1 MELDREQLLATFAGE
16 AEDILTEMEETL
28 VGLEEHP
35 DDERLSSIFRGA
47 HTLKGASAALGFSGM
62 LDLSHVLEDVLE
74 ALLERRLPVA
84 DEQVSLLLEVVD
96 RLREMLEVA
105 RAGKEDPP
113 SGPESLLERLRAFG
127 ATARE
132 REALPRRGAP
142 EAEPEEALAGGRRGR
157 SLRVDVEKLDRIATL
172 TGELAIARGRLAQVL
187 LTGTKEEAL
196 EVHLEADRLHEELR
210 EEVMRVR
217 MVPVGPLFRQHL
229 RTVRDLSRQ
238 ERKWARLVLEGEDVE
253 VDTALVEG
261 LREPLL
267 HLVRNAVDHGL
278 EVPEERKAAGKEP
291 CGTLVLRA
299 FHEPGSLVV
308 QLSDDGRGLRYDRLK
323 QKARALGL
331 EPERMPVEELA
342 ELVFLPGLSTAD
354 TVTEVSGRGVGMDV
368 VRRGLESLRGQVT
381 LRSEEGQGTTVTLR
395 VPLTLATIQGFAV
408 GVGEETYVL
417 PLEAVQECLELPTER
432 SGQPGCGVLNLR
444 DRVLPYLR
452 LRDVLGVE
460 GPGSGRESVVVL
472 GHGGGR
478 AGLVVD
484 TLYGEGQHVLKPLGR
499 LFRGLPGVSGSTIL
513 GSGRVGLVLDVPSLL
528 RTALRQLSHLRGLQE
543 REPCSRSSPSPG
555 SFSSASASSSS

>member
-1 MELDREQLLATFAGE
+1 LDLDRERLLATFAEEVGE
-16 AEDILTEMEETL
+16 ILTEMEQTL

-35 DDERLSSIFRGA
+35 DDERLRAIFRGA
-47 HTLKGASAALGFSGM
+47 HTLKGAASALGFDGM
-62 LDLSHVLEDVLE
+62 ADLSHVLEDVLE

-84 DEQVSLLLEVVD
+84 DEQVTLLLEVVD
-96 RLREMLEVA
+96 RLREMLEA
-105 RAGKEDPP
+105 LRGGQEETP
-113 SGPESLLERLRAFG
+113 SGPEALLERLRAFG

-132 REALPRRGAP
+132 REALPRGVVQ
-142 EAEPEEALAGGRRGR
+142 EAEPEEVPAGGRRGR
-157 SLRVDVEKLDRIATL
+157 TLRVDVEKLDRIAIL

-187 LTGTKEEAL
+187 RTGTKEQAL

-210 EEVMRVR
+210 EEVMRLR

-238 ERKWARLVLEGEDVE
+238 ERKWTRLVLEGEDVE

-278 EVPEERKAAGKEP
+278 ELPEERKAAGKEP

-308 QLSDDGRGLRYDRLK
+308 QLSDDGRGLRYERLK
-323 QKARALGL
+323 QKALALGL
-331 EPERMPVEELA
+331 EPERMTVEELE

-354 TVTEVSGRGVGMDV
+354 KVTEVSGRGVGMDV
-368 VRRGLESLRGQVT
+368 VRRSVEALRGQVT
-381 LRSEEGQGTTVTLR
+381 LRSGEGQGTTVTLR

-417 PLEAVQECLELPTER
+417 PLEAVQECLELPAER
-432 SGQPGCGVLNLR
+432 CGQPGGGVLNLR
-444 DRVLPYLR
+444 GRVLPYLR

-460 GPGSGRESVVVL
+460 APGPGRESVVVL
-472 GHGGGR
+472 SHGGGR

-499 LFRGLPGVSGSTIL
+499 LFRDVPGVSGSTIL
-513 GSGRVGLVLDVPSLL
+513 GSGQVGLVLDVPTLL
-528 RTALRQLSHLRGLQE
+528 RAAIRQRAL
-543 REPCSRSSPSPG
+543 
-555 SFSSASASSSS
+555 AS